1 MCVIIDFQDMPNNT
15 RTPITR
21 NNLFY
26 SEEDF
31 QLEMGIAEGYLEEDT
46 NQTVVL
52 YQVDR
57 NTTQVGDVYM
67 EAGQTVRF
75 LPPVEVPCL
84 YEVEDTKLDTYNQK
98 NYNGVYA
105 IHGPL
110 KVYVSLLAF
119 QKYDFDIRR
128 GDYIGVMIE
137 EGRMYYWVVTNDGK
151 VNTSNRMVLGAYKT
165 GFRMIEAAPVADDE
179 FKGL

>member
-1 MCVIIDFQDMPNNT
+1 MPNNT

-26 SEEDF
+26 SEHDF
-31 QLEMGIAEGYLEEDT
+31 QLEMEIVEGYLEEDT
-46 NQTVVL
+46 NQTIVV

-57 NTTQVGDVYM
+57 NTTSVSDTYM
-67 EAGQTVRF
+67 EAGEVVRF

-84 YEVEDTKLDTYNQK
+84 YEIQDTKLDTYNSK
-98 NYNGVYA
+98 NSNGVYA

-110 KVYVSLLAF
+110 KAYVNLIAF

-128 GDYIGVMIE
+128 GDYIGIMVE

-151 VNTSNRMVLGAYKT
+151 VNTSNSMVLGAYKT
-165 GFRMIEAAPVADDE
+165 GYRVIEGAPCSDDD
-179 FKGL
+179 FKGM